1 MKQSSNHFGLGDR
14 FTPLSLG
21 LLATIL
27 GFRDAI
33 NRRLYKCFVAHSE
46 LYCVT

>member
-1 MKQSSNHFGLGDR
+1 MSLRVKQSSDRFGLSDR
-14 FTPLSLG
+14 FTALSLG

-33 NRRLYKCFVAHSE
+33 NRRLYKCFG
-46 LYCVT
+46 LI